1 MNVNNIAQL
10 STALTSQKTNAQLEV
25 AAVKL
30 ANDNV
35 EAEGKAALQLL
46 QSIPQPQGNVG
57 NNINVKV

>member
-10 STALTSQKTNAQLEV
+10 STALTSQKTNAQFEV